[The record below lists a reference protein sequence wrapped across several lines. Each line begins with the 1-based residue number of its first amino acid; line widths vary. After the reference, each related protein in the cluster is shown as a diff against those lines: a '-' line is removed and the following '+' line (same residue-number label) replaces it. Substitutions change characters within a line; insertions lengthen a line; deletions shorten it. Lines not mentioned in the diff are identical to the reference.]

1 MKLFDYDNVLC
12 LSPHPDD
19 VEFSM
24 SGIIKK
30 YEDTN
35 FIILVLTKGTTSD
48 DTSTVGRLEEVRSFW
63 ADLGVTNVNLIFTDY
78 EFDTMNDGKWVH
90 HIENGLDLPPL
101 DAIFGTSSND
111 THYEHHIVNRILN
124 SLGRNKK
131 VSLFEYKSPSTK
143 DSWEPN
149 LFVDID
155 EIFDIKLK
163 TLRDS
168 FTSQIDASY
177 FSTELIKQFSNVYNI
192 SKLGHNRVESFKTIR
207 KILK

>member
-1 MKLFDYDNVLC
+1 
-12 LSPHPDD
+12 
-19 VEFSM
+19 
-24 SGIIKK
+24 
-30 YEDTN
+30 
-35 FIILVLTKGTTSD
+35 
-48 DTSTVGRLEEVRSFW
+48 
-63 ADLGVTNVNLIFTDY
+63 
-78 EFDTMNDGKWVH
+78 MNDGKWVH

>member
-143 DSWEPN
+143 NSWEPN